1 MTIKNDTFGQTGL
14 RDITVKIPLEINSTN
29 VGYKTLNEEDISKV
43 INYNLKSILLT
54 HKGELM
60 DTNFGVG
67 LRGYLFE
74 PTVNLNAIKFS
85 IEGQISIYMPWL
97 TQVSVIVSSGDEG
110 QSVFVTIKYKL
121 NQPEIIDQFELSLSL
136 DQL

>member
-1 MTIKNDTFGQTGL
+1 MKNDSFGQTAL
-14 RDITVKIPLEINSTN
+14 RDITVKIPLDFNSPN
-29 VGYKTLNEEDISKV
+29 VGYETLNEEQISEV

-67 LRGYLFE
+67 LKSYLFE
-74 PTVNLNAIKFS
+74 PTVSVNGVRLAI
-85 IEGQISIYMPWL
+85 EQQVSIYMPWL
-97 TQVSVIVSSGDEG
+97 TDVN
-110 QSVFVTIKYKL
+110 VFVSLNEEKASLFVSIKYKL
-121 NQPEIIDQFELSLSL
+121 NQPEIIDYFELSLSL